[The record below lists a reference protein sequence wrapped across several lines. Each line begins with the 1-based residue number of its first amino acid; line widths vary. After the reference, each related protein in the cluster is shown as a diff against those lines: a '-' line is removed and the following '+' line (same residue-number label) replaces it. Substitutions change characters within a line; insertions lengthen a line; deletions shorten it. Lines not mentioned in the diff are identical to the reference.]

1 MRASAAALLAGFL
14 LLASPSATGA
24 EADDVRLSLDPY
36 VSLETGPDFT
46 RTSVSLFGFLEARA
60 SRPFERSRATGIAFR
75 FTRTVFL
82 DLPMAWWFGVLEH
95 EAFGHGGRAR
105 EFGASATFHMGS
117 PWGGRDSYAG
127 YTTEG
132 LGTDDLLRI
141 AAGGTESNGWTAT
154 QLERD
159 LVSGR
164 RMRPFELLFL
174 VANRWVDYAYVVR
187 TTPDPS
193 TDPAGFYAEW
203 AGGGDV
209 ANYLGRLSEQFTGD
223 PGITQAGS
231 TPLVRENYQT
241 LRRQSIWNVLD
252 PGLWLSLWTAGRSVA
267 TGEEF
272 PRVPLPRI
280 RGRDFLPV
288 LSADWLPD
296 GGVASLEL
304 VAGPAKS
311 VGVPSAA
318 DWSSVVV
325 RRGTGPGGA
334 FWAGGAAKEVLHEFP
349 SFHVGGEVE
358 AWTRPGRSPGGGA
371 RLRFTSTRGLFQR
384 FFAEL
389 GLKSAG
395 HWPGRP
401 AEPGPFV
408 RIGVKV
414 PLGATTGTSVQ

>member
-1 MRASAAALLAGFL
+1 MRASAAALLVAFPLVASSVAG
-14 LLASPSATGA
+14 GA
-24 EADDVRLSLDPY
+24 EADDMRVSVDPY
-36 VSLETGPDFT
+36 FSLETGSDFT
-46 RTSVSLFGFLEARA
+46 RTSVSLFGALEARV
-60 SRPFERSRATGIAFR
+60 SRPLERSRAGGIAFR
-75 FTRTVFL
+75 VARTALL

-105 EFGASATFHMGS
+105 EFGSRAEFHMGS
-117 PWGGRDSYAG
+117 PWGDRDSYAS

-159 LVSGR
+159 LVAGR
-164 RMRPFELLFL
+164 RMRPFDLLF
-174 VANRWVDYAYVVR
+174 VAANRWVDYAYVVR

-209 ANYLGRLSEQFTGD
+209 ANYLGRLSERFTGD
-223 PGITQAGS
+223 TGITPTGA
-231 TPLVRENYQT
+231 TPLVRENYRT
-241 LRRQSIWNVLD
+241 LRRQSRWNVLD
-252 PGLWLSLWTAGRSVA
+252 PGLWLSLWTAARSVV

-272 PRVPLPRI
+272 PHVPLPRI
-280 RGRDFLPV
+280 RGRGFLPV

-304 VAGPAKS
+304 VVGPAKPG
-311 VGVPSAA
+311 GVPIAA
-318 DWSSVVV
+318 GWSSVVI
-325 RRGTGPGGA
+325 RRGTGPGGT
-334 FWAGGAAKEVLHEFP
+334 FWAGGAATEVLHEFP
-349 SFHVGGEVE
+349 AFRVGGEVE
-358 AWTRPGRSPGGGA
+358 AWTRPGRLPGAGA
-371 RLRFTSTRGLFQR
+371 RMRFTSTRGRFQR
-384 FFAEL
+384 CFAEL

-408 RIGVKV
+408 MVGRAF
-414 PLGATTGTSVQ
+414 PTRATTDTSVR